1 MYFKCL
7 NVQRHSL
14 QKMVGEKKIVLTIRS
29 KGSLDLAELDN
40 SKIFIKEYRYRM
52 WKFSQPD

>member
-1 MYFKCL
+1 MQK
-7 NVQRHSL
+7 HSL
-14 QKMVGEKKIVLTIRS
+14 QKMVGEKEIIFTIRS
-29 KGSLDLAELDN
+29 KGSLDLAKLDN

>member
-1 MYFKCL
+1 MQK
-7 NVQRHSL
+7 HSL
-14 QKMVGEKKIVLTIRS
+14 QKMVGEKKIVFTIRS
-29 KGSLDLAELDN
+29 KGSLDLAKLDN